1 MNDLRFKK
9 FIEDA
14 NLIKMSDYESNDVL
28 ERTLAV
34 ISNIDA
40 ISVAPKKK
48 VAVKSPWMTFIS
60 TFVERKFIPGFAAAA
75 LLLVTGGVSL
85 AAEGS
90 LPGDSLYNMKLKVN
104 EELKSF
110 IAVTPEA
117 KAKFAVETTEK
128 RLQEAAQ
135 LSANGKLTEKNK
147 SVLKTELAKRATD
160 VKNRVAA
167 LVSQN
172 KLDSAQE
179 IALDFES
186 SLRAHEIILGK
197 ITERSTTSL
206 SSITQID
213 ELIADIRTEIATTT
227 ESILLIKEK
236 QVASP
241 DIKVQAEEKYKVLKL
256 KFSLVA
262 FTKESSGAITPEASS
277 TFTTKYNEASTTF
290 GVAEQFI
297 DESKYAEALVQL
309 FNVEKLLI
317 EAENAIEAEKL
328 VGADIVNVL
337 LLEPMATGTAS
348 TTPDIASSTAS
359 STIDANGQTSAN

>member
-1 MNDLRFKK
+1 
-9 FIEDA
+9 
-14 NLIKMSDYESNDVL
+14 MSEYEKADVL

-34 ISNIDA
+34 IANIDA
-40 ISVAPKKK
+40 ISIQPKKK
-48 VAVKSPWMTFIS
+48 MDKVKSPWMTFIS
-60 TFVERKFIPGFAAAA
+60 TFVERKFIPGFAAA
-75 LLLVTGGVSL
+75 LLLITTGGVSL

-90 LPGDSLYNMKLKVN
+90 LPGDSLYGMKLKVN

-128 RLQEAAQ
+128 RLQEAAL
-135 LSANGKLTEKNK
+135 LSASGKLTEKNK

-197 ITERSTTSL
+197 ITERATTSL

-213 ELIADIRTEIATTT
+213 ELIADIRLEIATTS

-236 QVASP
+236 QVNAA
-241 DIKVQAEEKYKVLKL
+241 DVRLQAEDKFKTIKLKL
-256 KFSLVA
+256 SLAV
-262 FTKESSGAITPEASS
+262 FTKDTALTITPEASS
-277 TFTTKYNEASTTF
+277 TFATKIEEASTTF
-290 GVAEQFI
+290 ATAEVLI
-297 DESKYAEALVQL
+297 DEGKYSEALTQL
-309 FNVEKLLI
+309 YTVERLII
-317 EAENAIEAEKL
+317 EAESAIEAEKL
-328 VGADIVNVL
+328 VGKDIVNVL
-337 LLEPMATGTAS
+337 LLSPMASSTATSTATTTAS
-348 TTPDIASSTAS
+348 TTSEVATSST
-359 STIDANGQTSAN
+359 STTMNSNVTATNQ